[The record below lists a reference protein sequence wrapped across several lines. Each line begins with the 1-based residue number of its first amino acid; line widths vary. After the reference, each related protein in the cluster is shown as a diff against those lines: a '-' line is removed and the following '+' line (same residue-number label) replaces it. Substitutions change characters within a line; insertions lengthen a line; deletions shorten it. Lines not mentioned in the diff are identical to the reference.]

1 MGVKILVVDD
11 EADIRAVLGE
21 CLAAAGFETQEAGD
35 GDEAV
40 ALVQADRPAV
50 ILLDVTMPRQGGM
63 EALPELK
70 RIAPDVPIVMCT
82 AYMDVPTAVRAMQ
95 LGAYDYLTKPF
106 DPELLILTVKRATER
121 QELLAR
127 IDELKSQGEGMSLAE
142 RMGGSSAIE
151 AVIQQVAQVARSNF
165 TVLIQGETGTG
176 KELVARA
183 IHNQSPRRDKPFVAV
198 DCGAIPETL
207 VESELFGYEK
217 GAFTGAMRRKDGRFQ
232 AAGSGTVFLDE
243 IGNLPLATQAK
254 LLRALEE
261 RQVTPLG
268 ATRPVPVEARII
280 AASNVDLEDASRA
293 GRFRPDLFYRLN
305 EFGITLPPLRSRRE
319 DIAHLADR
327 FLDEVS
333 MELRRPVHGIT
344 DDAMELLRRHDWPG
358 NVREL
363 KNVIRKAALLA
374 TDVITPEFLPP
385 LGAPT
390 GGGMPAVVAPTV
402 SGELSLR
409 EVTEVATA
417 DAERRAIRQAL
428 EAAKGNKSQAARLLR
443 TDYSTLHAKMKRYG
457 ISGRDFHEG

>member
-1 MGVKILVVDD
+1 VRLKILVVDD
-11 EADIRAVLGE
+11 EPDVRAILVA

-40 ALVQADRPAV
+40 TAVRAGRPAV
-50 ILLDVTMPRQGGM
+50 ILLDVAMPRRGGL
-63 EALPELK
+63 ETLPELK
-70 RIAPDVPIVMCT
+70 RIAPEVPIVMCT
-82 AYMDVPTAVRAMQ
+82 AYMDVQTAVRAMQ

-106 DPELLILTVKRATER
+106 DPELLLLTVNRALER
-121 QELLAR
+121 QQLLTR
-127 IDELKSQGEGMSLAE
+127 IDELKSQGEGMSLAD
-142 RMGGSSAIE
+142 RMGGSTAIE

-183 IHNQSPRRDKPFVAV
+183 IHSQSPRRDKPFVAV

-207 VESELFGYEK
+207 VESELFGYER
-217 GAFTGAMRRKDGRFQ
+217 GAFTGALRRKDGRFQ
-232 AAGSGTVFLDE
+232 AAGRGTVFLDE
-243 IGNLPLATQAK
+243 IGNLPLPTQAK
-254 LLRALEE
+254 LLRAIEE

-268 ATRPVPVEARII
+268 ATRSVPVDARII
-280 AASNVDLEDASRA
+280 AASNVDLEDAGRA

-305 EFGITLPPLRSRRE
+305 EFGIRLPPLRNRRE
-319 DIAHLADR
+319 DIAHLAKR
-327 FLDEVS
+327 FLEEVC
-333 MELRRPVHGIT
+333 MELRRPVHGIA
-344 DDAMELLRRHDWPG
+344 DDTMELLRRHEWPG

-374 TDVITPEFLPP
+374 TDLITPEFLPP
-385 LGAPT
+385 LGGL
-390 GGGMPAVVAPTV
+390 GGARQPAAALPAA

-417 DAERRAIRQAL
+417 DAERLAIRQAL

-443 TDYSTLHAKMKRYG
+443 TDYSTLHSKMKRYG
-457 ISGRDFHEG
+457 ISGRDFHES